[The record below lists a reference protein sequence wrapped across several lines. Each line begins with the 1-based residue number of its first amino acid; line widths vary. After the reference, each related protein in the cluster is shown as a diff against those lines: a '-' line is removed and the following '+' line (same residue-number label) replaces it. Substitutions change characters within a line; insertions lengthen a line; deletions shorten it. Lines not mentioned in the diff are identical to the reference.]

1 MAGKTS
7 RSGRPLKPRNGRG
20 GYEEGEDEELV
31 KLEDT
36 IVRGP
41 DDSDVSLIKFE
52 DTVIENPEESSL
64 KFAEGVNISSTQQ
77 NVKEI
82 ETEEGKKEQQKANG
96 K

>member
-36 IVRGP
+36 IV
-41 DDSDVSLIKFE
+41 
-52 DTVIENPEESSL
+52 NP
-64 KFAEGVNISSTQQ
+64 
-77 NVKEI
+77 
-82 ETEEGKKEQQKANG
+82 
-96 K
+96 